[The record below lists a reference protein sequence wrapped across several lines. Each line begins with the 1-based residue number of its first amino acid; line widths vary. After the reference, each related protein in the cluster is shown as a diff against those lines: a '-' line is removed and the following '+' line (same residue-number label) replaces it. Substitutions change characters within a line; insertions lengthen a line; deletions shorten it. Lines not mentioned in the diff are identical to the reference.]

1 MVWGQGKDKI
11 LGNQE
16 HKNSKFK
23 YLKNLIQNLLFF
35 KYKSSTKKIPV
46 QFKDF
51 KEIKYNWP
59 PCLYF
64 VIITAQKDTR
74 SIEYLIS
81 WLLKISLEQLLRY
94 FSQASGF

>member
-51 KEIKYNWP
+51 KEIKYN
-59 PCLYF
+59 
-64 VIITAQKDTR
+64 
-74 SIEYLIS
+74 
-81 WLLKISLEQLLRY
+81 
-94 FSQASGF
+94 